1 MLAHQSRGEARPS
14 GEEAGVNCL
23 NPLKG
28 TGENATLWRNMTSSF
43 LDFVSYALNAQ
54 WAKVCGSGV
63 SCEGGGDRSMDQRP
77 LLILLPIWM
86 ALLSFM
92 MHTDSE
98 VSSTGNPASQNIPR
112 DIKGRCR
119 PGKMLALSAW
129 RGRLMPRCVISN
141 DAMCVLLEWYYR
153 LACRQLYHC

>member
-1 MLAHQSRGEARPS
+1 MCPCAVMMDLGKCLRTRAEVRPGQVVKKPVS
-14 GEEAGVNCL
+14 IAWIHVE
-23 NPLKG
+23 G
-28 TGENATLWRNMTSSF
+28 TGENAALWRNMTSSF

-129 RGRLMPRCVISN
+129 RGRLMPRCVRSN
-141 DAMCVLLEWYYR
+141 DAMCV
-153 LACRQLYHC
+153 A